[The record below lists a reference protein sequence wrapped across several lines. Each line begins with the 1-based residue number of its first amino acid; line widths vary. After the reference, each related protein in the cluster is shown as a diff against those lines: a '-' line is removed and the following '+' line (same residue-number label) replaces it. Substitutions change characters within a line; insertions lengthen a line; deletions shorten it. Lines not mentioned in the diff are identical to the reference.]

1 MTMCSGALD
10 PAHYGPGQDEGEA
23 SVHCTGF
30 ASERDQLVIDRPES
44 DIVSSCDRAEM
55 ACRADFSHDGHNND
69 QRPQQLE
76 VGNLSQVPDRDSI
89 PEQALFVKLQW
100 CKLILHQN
108 KTWEVRGSRTH
119 KRGRFCLAASQ
130 TNMLLGEARLVDCIR
145 IAVRSSVDNS
155 LLPPPENPENFLLR
169 KENWSKHL
177 IADIGILADYK
188 EVWAWV
194 LKDVKGYSPPM
205 PWRPKHGAVRWAA
218 VRLSGPA
225 PGDKNDEPASKKP
238 RLQICKA

>member
-1 MTMCSGALD
+1 MKVKLVFIAQDLPLNVISLSLTGLNLTLCQAVAALRWHAGRILVMMGTTMTSGL
-10 PAHYGPGQDEGEA
+10 
-23 SVHCTGF
+23 
-30 ASERDQLVIDRPES
+30 
-44 DIVSSCDRAEM
+44 SS
-55 ACRADFSHDGHNND
+55 
-69 QRPQQLE
+69 E
-76 VGNLSQVPDRDSI
+76 VGNLSQLPDRDSI

-108 KTWEVRGSRTH
+108 KTWEVRRSRTH

-177 IADIGILADYK
+177 IADIGILADY
-188 EVWAWV
+188 
-194 LKDVKGYSPPM
+194 
-205 PWRPKHGAVRWAA
+205 
-218 VRLSGPA
+218 GPA

-238 RLQICKA
+238 RLQSCKA